1 MAPNAETL
9 NSHSLPS
16 GAVECPVQHPFAKF
30 QQGTY
35 IVEQC
40 CKCQSQT
47 KCQPSLQADHYNLD
61 GAQALMVD
69 DEEIDQSEFSPLIS
83 KSYLLKP
90 V

>member
-9 NSHSLPS
+9 SSDSLPS

-30 QQGTY
+30 RQGTST
-35 IVEQC
+35 VEQC

-47 KCQPSLQADHYNLD
+47 KCQAASAGANYYNRD
-61 GAQALMVD
+61 GALALMAD
-69 DEEIDQSEFSPLIS
+69 DEEIDQSEFSSLN
-83 KSYLLKP
+83 LLKP

>member
-9 NSHSLPS
+9 SSHSLPS
-16 GAVECPVQHPFAKF
+16 GAVPCPEQHPFAKF
-30 QQGTY
+30 QQGTS

-47 KCQPSLQADHYNLD
+47 KCQPSSGADHYNLD
-61 GAQALMVD
+61 GALALMAD
-69 DEEIDQSEFSPLIS
+69 DEEIDQSEFSSLNP
-83 KSYLLKP
+83 LKP